1 MKPKLQGIGLAWL
14 VLLSLGA
21 AQKPEQAGVQ
31 YKIKW
36 EYNVRIPMRDG
47 VQLSANITRP
57 DAQGR
62 FPVVVDRTPYGKNRK
77 GFLIPPLI
85 SPSEA
90 TFM

>member
-1 MKPKLQGIGLAWL
+1 MKLKRQAIGLAWL
-14 VLLSLGA
+14 VLLSMAA
-21 AQKPEQAGVQ
+21 AQKPERAGVQ

-36 EYNVRIPMRDG
+36 EYNVRIPMRDR

-62 FPVVVDRTPYGKNRK
+62 FPVVVDRTPYGKIVRASS
-77 GFLIPPLI
+77 LPPLI